1 MPTRRQ
7 KNNNYSNYRGLYK
20 LDLDNKYVNFMKS
33 TKARNLILIL
43 LIMFGI
49 GLMIYPSFS
58 NYINLKNS
66 SRVINSYN
74 ESISGLDTSKKIQ
87 MLEDAKKY
95 NVRYYE
101 KGFDYLNLNEEDK
114 ELYNS
119 LLDISSTGIMGY
131 IDIPSLNIHLPIYH
145 TTSESVLNVGVGHL
159 EWSSLPTGGESTHT
173 VLSGHRGLPSARLFT
188 DIDNLIEGDLFYV
201 TVLDEIMAYEVD
213 QINIVLPED
222 ISVIQLEPGRDLC
235 TLVTCT
241 PYGVNTHRLLV
252 RGHRVDIVD
261 KEYTINSEAIQIKP
275 YVVAMFI
282 AIPLLLILFIYVM
295 IKK

>member
-1 MPTRRQ
+1 
-7 KNNNYSNYRGLYK
+7 
-20 LDLDNKYVNFMKS
+20 MKS

-95 NVRYYE
+95 NERYYE

-188 DIDNLIEGDLFYV
+188 DIDNLIEGDLFYI
-201 TVLDEIMAYEVD
+201 TILDEIMAYEVD

>member
-1 MPTRRQ
+1 
-7 KNNNYSNYRGLYK
+7 
-20 LDLDNKYVNFMKS
+20 MKS

-95 NVRYYE
+95 NE
-101 KGFDYLNLNEEDK
+101 KYSERGFDYLNLREEEK

-119 LLDISSTGIMGY
+119 LLDVSSTGIMGY

-159 EWSSLPTGGESTHT
+159 EWSSLPVGGESTHT

-201 TVLDEIMAYEVD
+201 TVLDKVMAYEVD

-261 KEYTINSEAIQIKP
+261 KEYTINNEAVQIKS